1 VPPLLEIAVRLAR
14 LVAVLLASG
23 VALLVAAIAISCIP
37 AYAASPYGQDDRYA
51 STGGSARQPLPPYEY
66 TDHARPASTGRTIS
80 LYVDSEFPDAQRK
93 AIVSAMRQWNYALN
107 GYVQF
112 RARVLPRDAD
122 SSDIARL
129 RRSGAWIVAL
139 VDSRNP
145 IAQQGEG
152 AHALA
157 VTIGNGHDGFVY
169 VIGDRIG
176 GRDLTGVI
184 MHEFGHVLGA
194 GHDHAGLMA
203 PVYSAAGARCIDRD
217 AVAMVAQ
224 AQHVPL
230 QQLNWCEPAGYD
242 PRSQPRSA
250 SNYR

>member
-1 VPPLLEIAVRLAR
+1 VRLAR
-14 LVAVLLASG
+14 VIAILVASG
-23 VALLVAAIAISCIP
+23 FALLITALAIS

-51 STGGSARQPLPPYEY
+51 STGGYARQPLPSFQYV
-66 TDHARPASTGRTIS
+66 DHAPPVANGKVIS
-80 LYVDSEFPDAQRK
+80 LYIDGDFPERQRD
-93 AIVSAMRQWNYALN
+93 AIVSALRQWNYVLN

-112 RARVLPRDAD
+112 RAKVLPENTNAN
-122 SSDIARL
+122 DIARL
-129 RRSGAWIVAL
+129 RRGGAWIVAL
-139 VDSRNP
+139 VDSRHP

-157 VTIGNGHDGFVY
+157 VTVGNGHDGFVY

-176 GRDLTGVI
+176 GRDLAGVL

-203 PVYSAAGARCIDRD
+203 PVYSAAAARCIDHD
-217 AVAMVAQ
+217 AVAMVAN

-230 QQLNWCEPAGYD
+230 QKLNWCEPTGYN
-242 PRSQPRSA
+242 PRSQPRTVT
-250 SNYR
+250 NYPGYNGNAAYR